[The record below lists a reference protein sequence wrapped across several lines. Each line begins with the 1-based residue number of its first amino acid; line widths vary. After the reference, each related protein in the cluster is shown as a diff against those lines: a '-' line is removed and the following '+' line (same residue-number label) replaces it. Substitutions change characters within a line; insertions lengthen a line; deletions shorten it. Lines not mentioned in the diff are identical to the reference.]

1 MEEKSNT
8 TKSVRKSAR
17 QKCKEDIKYIQRKIN
32 HRFKFVFLPYDIFPN
47 ADCRYYGQLHGLLNS
62 YISTCKLR
70 DLEGILMFYI
80 NNEVQ
85 KPDIIRIIGKY
96 CNLKTL
102 GIEEQFAISRLLSE
116 DNIRTLL
123 ELSMEDCDTFTHQAL
138 LELFSCDDLEKFKE
152 QAGSIKYS
160 ASKISRVAQAI
171 CVHSFRVSDYLYD
184 HTLNSI
190 LDRIASYNED
200 FANRELLMITPNDS
214 YCDAHTLGILPMLLD
229 KHYEPVTTYINSHVL
244 DYGTF
249 RDIKLSRIPMPF
261 TNEEFLSRMM
271 WFRIKMLEQ
280 YISNKVDEL
289 KDKRQEERPHV
300 TTPASHTAK
309 SASLTDKPTTITNIE
324 GIDAF
329 CKAFAS
335 NCYPND
341 PDVVKSFFWNT
352 PVDTYPE
359 HIVWKATKKLFAAFL
374 HYAYKER
381 DLPKGT
387 EILVKDIFVWRN
399 KPLDIAGYG
408 KDKYSD
414 CYTQVET
421 QICLS
426 REGLLE

>member
-8 TKSVRKSAR
+8 TKSFR
-17 QKCKEDIKYIQRKIN
+17 QECEEDIKYIQSHMIS
-32 HRFKFVFLPYDIFPN
+32 RFKFDLLPSEISPD
-47 ADCRYYGQLHGLLNS
+47 AQRSYYSQLHGLLS
-62 YISTCKLR
+62 AYISTCKLK
-70 DLEGILMFYI
+70 DLEQILMSYI
-80 NNEVQ
+80 DNEVQ
-85 KPDIIRIIGKY
+85 QPEYTIRCIGKY
-96 CNLKTL
+96 CKLKTL
-102 GIEEQFAISRLLSE
+102 GIEEQFAVFRLLSE

-138 LELFSCDDLEKFKE
+138 LELFSCDDLEKFKK

-171 CVHSFRVSDYLYD
+171 CIHSLRVSEYFYD

-200 FANRELLMITPNDS
+200 FASHKSLTTPYDYYS
-214 YCDAHTLGILPMLLD
+214 FAHILGTLSMLLG
-229 KHYEPVTTYINSHVL
+229 KNYRPVTSYINSHVL
-244 DYGTF
+244 DYGAF
-249 RDIKLSRIPMPF
+249 RVVKHSRTPSPSTI
-261 TNEEFLSRMM
+261 EEFLSRMM
-271 WFRIKMLEQ
+271 EFRIKMLEQ
-280 YISNKVDEL
+280 YISDIVDEL

-309 SASLTDKPTTITNIE
+309 SASLTDKPTYITNIE

-374 HYAYKER
+374 HYAYRER
-381 DLPKGT
+381 DLPKDT

-408 KDKYSD
+408 KDKYSG

-421 QICLS
+421 QIYLS
-426 REGLLE
+426 RQGLLE